1 MTRPSIET
9 ILSSLTSDG
18 AIFYSRVE
26 DDGARV
32 VLSLDVV
39 YRNANPDYDEETQA
53 KADKIMQALEANGY
67 RFLDAGAEEDRQAE
81 YWAFKRVQVDDEPA
95 ALAADQFRCD
105 DGSGAV
111 VITAGSAR
119 EAAQS
124 YVDDC
129 DYDQRDSTYWVAVQ
143 VESADG
149 NAATIKVAIAPEEPA
164 CVAGHVHRWRDSGVR
179 GHGGGVVQTEECRW
193 CGVQRLTDTWA
204 QDTTDGEQG
213 LTGVSYEEPSAS
225 FAPRPFERYPG
236 MSSLVEEGDRITV
249 DGAVLTVHA
258 SEDEVCG
265 WVLRDDNG
273 AEVGHLAE
281 LVESDGWEAVTVEAA

>member
-1 MTRPSIET
+1 MTRPTVET
-9 ILSSLTSDG
+9 IISSLTSDG

-32 VLSLDVV
+32 VVALDVV
-39 YRNANPDYDEETQA
+39 YRNANPDYDDETQA
-53 KADKIMQALEANGY
+53 KADKIMQAMKAGGY
-67 RFLDAGAEEDRQAE
+67 HFLDAGAEEDRQAE
-81 YWAFKRVQVDDEPA
+81 YWIFKLEQVDDEPA

-105 DGSGAV
+105 DGTGAV
-111 VITAGSAR
+111 VLTAGSAR

-129 DYDQRDSTYWVAVQ
+129 DYDQRDGTYWVAVQ

-149 NAATIKVAIAPEEPA
+149 DVATIKVAIDPEEPA
-164 CVAGHVHRWRDSGVR
+164 CVGGHVHRWRDSGVR
-179 GHGGGVVQTEECRW
+179 GHGGGVVQTDECRW
-193 CGVQRLTDTWA
+193 CGLQRHADTWA

-225 FAPRPFERYPG
+225 FRPLPFERYPALR
-236 MSSLVEEGDRITV
+236 SLIEEGDRLLV

-258 SEDEVCG
+258 SEEEACG
-265 WVLRDDNG
+265 WVVRNAQG
-273 AEVGHLAE
+273 VEVGHLAE
-281 LVESDGWEAVTVEAA
+281 LVERDGWEAVTVEAA